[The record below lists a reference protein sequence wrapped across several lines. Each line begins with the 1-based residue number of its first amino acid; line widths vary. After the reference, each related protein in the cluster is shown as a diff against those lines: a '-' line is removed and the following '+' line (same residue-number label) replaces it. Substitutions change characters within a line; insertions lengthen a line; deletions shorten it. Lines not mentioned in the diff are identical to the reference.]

1 MLLPFRR
8 PHVPNSQSVPQ
19 ALAPNVMSRRLTR
32 HVKDGGRA
40 PKETGTNVNET
51 FSITGLSHGSRAI
64 ARSQSGKVAF
74 VAGAFPGD
82 VVEAEI
88 TKEAA
93 SYVEART
100 IKILDASPLREKPC
114 CPHAGICGGCPWM
127 GLSYEA
133 QLEAKR
139 ADVVNQLARA
149 GGMGKEVAEA
159 LVEPAVG
166 SKRQMGYRNK
176 LELAAFQDTRGH
188 FQLGFHEQASSNL
201 AAPKTCP
208 VAARGIEKAPGAL
221 RGALSFLSR
230 SGDLGIFRVGVR
242 HSLRTKD
249 TEIALW
255 TKPGPFPR
263 AQVAK
268 TLGDALRCTSI
279 VRVMADPGK
288 ARKVKGVERLSG
300 KGCWEEQLGDFK
312 YLISAPSFFQVNTA
326 QAEKMIK
333 LVIDGL
339 DLGEDD
345 VVADLYCGAG
355 TFTLPLADYADM
367 VFAVESAA
375 SSVRDLRRNLETN
388 GTWAEVIGG
397 DSARELP
404 QLGHLDA
411 LVVDPPRA
419 GLAKGVAESIAEAGP
434 EKLAYV
440 SCDPATWARDIARL
454 SNVGYELVKATPV
467 DLFPQTYHIETV
479 SILKRV
485 R

>member
-1 MLLPFRR
+1 MET
-8 PHVPNSQSVPQ
+8 
-19 ALAPNVMSRRLTR
+19 LTI
-32 HVKDGGRA
+32 
-40 PKETGTNVNET
+40 
-51 FSITGLSHGSRAI
+51 SGLSHGPRAI
-64 ARSQSGKVAF
+64 AHAESGKVAF
-74 VAGAFPGD
+74 VSGALPGD
-82 VVEAEI
+82 VVEAEV
-88 TKEAA
+88 TKET
-93 SYVEART
+93 SSRIEARAV
-100 IKILDASPLREKPC
+100 KILERSPLREKPA

-127 GLSYEA
+127 GLAYEE
-133 QLEAKR
+133 QLKAKR
-139 ADVVNQLARA
+139 DDVVNQLSRVGGVPRDRA
-149 GGMGKEVAEA
+149 EELVA
-159 LVEPAVG
+159 PAVG
-166 SKRQMGYRNK
+166 SKRQVGYRNK
-176 LELAAFQDTRGH
+176 LELAAFADARGH
-188 FQLGFHEQASSNL
+188 FQLGFHEQGSSNL
-201 AAPKTCP
+201 AAPKSCP
-208 VAARGIEKAPGAL
+208 VAARGIEKAPGSL
-221 RGALSFLSR
+221 RGALAFLSR
-230 SGDLGIFRVGVR
+230 SGDLGVFRVGVR

-263 AQVAK
+263 AVVAK
-268 TLGDALRCTSI
+268 TLGDALKNTSI

-326 QAEKMIK
+326 QAEKMIQ
-333 LVIDGL
+333 LVIEGL
-339 DLGEDD
+339 DVQKGDR
-345 VVADLYCGAG
+345 VADLYCGAG
-355 TFTLPLADYADM
+355 TFTLPLADYADE
-367 VFAVESAA
+367 VLAVESAA

-454 SNVGYELVKATPV
+454 RSVGYELVQATPV

-485 R
+485 KR